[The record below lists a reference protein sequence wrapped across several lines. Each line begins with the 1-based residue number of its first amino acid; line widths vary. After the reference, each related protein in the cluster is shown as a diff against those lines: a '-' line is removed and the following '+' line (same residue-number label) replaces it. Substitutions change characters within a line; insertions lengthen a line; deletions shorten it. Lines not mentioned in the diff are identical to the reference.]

1 MFVEERHDKILAY
14 INQDGKVK
22 VKELSKRFGV
32 TDDCIRKDLAAME
45 KRGLLKR
52 TYGGAVSVDLG
63 NTHPG
68 HSNYVSSRTKMNL
81 EKKQVIARKAVEKI
95 KEGDI
100 IYLDTSTTNVLL
112 AQEILRSGLKIH
124 VVSPMLDIANIFATE
139 SSTEFILLG
148 GQYNLSQNSYM
159 GMMTIQMLNNLR
171 FDIAFMGVVGA
182 DLENNE
188 ITTYMP
194 EDGVMKNEVVKRANQ
209 KYLMLEC
216 EKFQFRGTYKYT
228 DFDTVNGVICE
239 EQPERE
245 ICEALMQHHVKII
258 E

>member
-14 INQDGKVK
+14 INQDVKVK
-22 VKELSKRFGV
+22 VKELSKIFGV

-52 TYGGAVSVDLG
+52 TYGGAVPVDTG
-63 NTHPG
+63 NMHPG
-68 HSNYVSSRTKMNL
+68 HTVYVSSRTRMNL
-81 EKKQVIARKAVEKI
+81 EKKQIIAQKAVNRI

-100 IYLDTSTTNVLL
+100 IYLDTSTTNVVL

-124 VVSPMLDIANIFATE
+124 VISPMLDIANLFAVD
-139 SSTEFILLG
+139 SQAEFILLG
-148 GQYNLSQNSYM
+148 GQYNLTQNSYM
-159 GMMTIQMLNNLR
+159 GMMTLQMLKNLR

-194 EDGVMKNEVVKRANQ
+194 EDGVMKNEVVKRAN
-209 KYLMLEC
+209 KTYLMMEC
-216 EKFQFRGTYKYT
+216 EKFQFKGTYKFT
-228 DFDTVNGVICE
+228 DFDAVDGVICE
-239 EQPERE
+239 ETPEKD
-245 ICEALMQHHVKII
+245 ICEALAEHHVKII
-258 E
+258 V

>member
-1 MFVEERHDKILAY
+1 MFVEERHDRILAY

-22 VKELSKRFGV
+22 VKELSKLFEV

-52 TYGGAVSVDLG
+52 TYGGAVSVDIG

-112 AQEILRSGLKIH
+112 AQEIVRSGLKIH

-159 GMMTIQMLNNLR
+159 GMMTMQMLENLR

-194 EDGVMKNEVVKRANQ
+194 EDGVMKNEVVKRAN
-209 KYLMLEC
+209 KTYLMMEC
-216 EKFQFRGTYKYT
+216 EKFQFKGTYKYT
-228 DFDTVNGVICE
+228 DFDAVNGVICE
-239 EQPERE
+239 EQPEKD
-245 ICEALMQHHVKII
+245 ICEALTEHHVKII
-258 E
+258 G